1 MFVRHIDVTHET
13 LNFPLAASYAE
24 CRKSYCWI
32 NLNAG
37 VATALVDSP
46 ALAVFLWWRVL
57 LVSAPIVID
66 I

>member
-1 MFVRHIDVTHET
+1 MFVRRIDVTHET
-13 LNFPLAASYAE
+13 LSFPLAAPFAGY
-24 CRKSYCWI
+24 RKSYCWI

-37 VATALVDSP
+37 VATVLVDSP

-57 LVSAPIVID
+57 PVSAPIVID